1 MYIHCMVIK
10 MAEEKDKKEEIK
22 EEIKE
27 EKKEKTEEEKK
38 EKKGVFCTKCG
49 EKVSGDEKFCP
60 ACGTPVKKDNV
71 CPSCGNEIE
80 KGTKFCD
87 KCGASLTDEVK
98 KEQPKPVKK
107 KHTVAIVLSIIG
119 GVLLLALIGVGAF
132 ILSIKHEV
140 EEEERYNNLPVKVDI
155 SMSNYYG
162 SIEYIL
168 EDFDL
173 DFDLV
178 TKGGNCY
185 SGVQEA
191 TFETEKYGILHTE
204 YSYCK
209 SSKSLTFRL
218 YNLDS
223 EQELR
228 EPKQGELPTYDK
240 YGYKQVETGGSGV

>member
-10 MAEEKDKKEEIK
+10 MAEEKDKK

-107 KHTVAIVLSIIG
+107 KHTLAIVLSIIG
-119 GVLLLALIGVGAF
+119 GVLLLGLIGVGAF

-140 EEEERYNNLPVKVDI
+140 DEETRYNNLPVKVDI

-191 TFETEKYGILHTE
+191 TFETENIISLQLPGESAKFNELWFFNYFKKETQKLIQE
-204 YSYCK
+204 NF
-209 SSKSLTFRL
+209 SK
-218 YNLDS
+218 
-223 EQELR
+223 
-228 EPKQGELPTYDK
+228 
-240 YGYKQVETGGSGV
+240 

>member
-1 MYIHCMVIK
+1 MVIQ
-10 MAEEKDKKEEIK
+10 MAEEKDKKEEKK
-22 EEIKE
+22 EET
-27 EKKEKTEEEKK
+27 KTEEEKK

-98 KEQPKPVKK
+98 KEQPKPAKK
-107 KHTVAIVLSIIG
+107 KHTLAIVLSIIG
-119 GVLLLALIGVGAF
+119 GVLLLGLIGVGAF

-140 EEEERYNNLPVKVDI
+140 DEENRYNNLPVKVDI

-173 DFDLV
+173 DFELLTSEEEVDERRFVFL
-178 TKGGNCY
+178 
-185 SGVQEA
+185 A
-191 TFETEKYGILHTE
+191 FFFEPLPSFSTLAML
-204 YSYCK
+204 
-209 SSKSLTFRL
+209 SSESFRA
-218 YNLDS
+218 
-223 EQELR
+223 
-228 EPKQGELPTYDK
+228 
-240 YGYKQVETGGSGV
+240 

>member
-1 MYIHCMVIK
+1 MYIHCMVIQ

-22 EEIKE
+22 EEKKE

-98 KEQPKPVKK
+98 KEQPKPAKK
-107 KHTVAIVLSIIG
+107 KHTLAIVLSIIG
-119 GVLLLALIGVGAF
+119 GVLLLGLIGVGAF

-140 EEEERYNNLPVKVDI
+140 DEETRYNNLPVKVDI

>member
-10 MAEEKDKKEEIK
+10 MAEEKDKKEEKEVK

-107 KHTVAIVLSIIG
+107 KHTLAIVLSIIG
-119 GVLLLALIGVGAF
+119 GVLLLGLIGVGAF

-140 EEEERYNNLPVKVDI
+140 EEEERYNNL
-155 SMSNYYG
+155 
-162 SIEYIL
+162 
-168 EDFDL
+168 
-173 DFDLV
+173 
-178 TKGGNCY
+178 
-185 SGVQEA
+185 
-191 TFETEKYGILHTE
+191 TEKYGILHTE

>member
-1 MYIHCMVIK
+1 MYLHCMVIK
-10 MAEEKDKKEEIK
+10 MEEEKDKKEE
-22 EEIKE
+22 
-27 EKKEKTEEEKK
+27 KKSI
-38 EKKGVFCTKCG
+38 FCTKCG
-49 EKVSGDEKFCP
+49 KEVNENEKFCP
-60 ACGTPVKKDNV
+60 SCGEPIKKANT
-71 CPSCGNEIE
+71 CPSCGNNIKE
-80 KGTKFCD
+80 GTKFCD
-87 KCGASLTDEVK
+87 KCGASLT
-98 KEQPKPVKK
+98 KEEKVEQSQPANK
-107 KHTVAIVLSIIG
+107 KHTVAIVLSIVG
-119 GVLLLALIGVGAF
+119 VVLLLILVGVAGF
-132 ILSIKHEV
+132 IYSIKKEID
-140 EEEERYNNLPVKVDI
+140 EENRYNNLPVKVDI

-168 EDFDL
+168 QDFDL

-191 TFETEKYGILHTE
+191 KFETEKYGILHTE

-218 YNLDS
+218 YNLES

-240 YGYKQVETGGSGV
+240 NGYKQIETGGSGV